1 MKKIMAMVLSV
12 VMLLTMA
19 VAMPVMADD
28 EVNLIVNG
36 SFEEVDQDGAL
47 VGWTQ
52 VNPANPMIRY
62 ENGTTAINGKPVSN
76 ATNGTYFIFNNTIVA
91 GGAGVKQTVNL
102 ASDAAWVTN
111 QAKYNFNLYFDYY
124 WAYGTPWVDVK
135 VTAYDAEG
143 FTYSKTFVG
152 DNGGWELPA
161 GNWTMS
167 TASVDVSSVIDMSP
181 APIVK
186 LDIEILTQNK
196 HEGSDYASSSWD
208 NVKLVPVY
216 DADKTVAPMN
226 LIRNGSFEMGE
237 GSSITGWTQG
247 NENNL
252 FARTTTKVVDGQ
264 YSVAN
269 TYDAATGAGS
279 IKQTINLA
287 SDAAWVTNQGKYDFN
302 LAFSH
307 HFAYSDASFTVN
319 VTVYDA
325 NGVYATK
332 NYVGFANANG
342 SDHPNQ
348 AKQDAADFVPG
359 GFWGVFENTINI
371 APLMNEL
378 TGAATKIDVEF
389 IKTAVAGDWVTAYI
403 DNVKLI
409 PAYNENKV
417 VEKDNNLL
425 VNGGFEL
432 YKDGQ
437 DANAIYGW
445 TQEGYTGT
453 NLYFSQG
460 LHEWWTKSNT
470 AYYQVDTSS
479 TSSVGVISQTVSFD
493 ESSPIYYDYPAYD
506 FNLSMDVYLPT
517 SYYKGRTELE
527 VTGADGTVATATIN
541 YDFASSATWNMNSF
555 TYGIKSLV
563 GDTIGDQP
571 IKSIKVK
578 LIGTGGVQMIA
589 YDNVKLVPVYDES
602 KKPVNLITNGHFGLT
617 GETETDIP
625 GWTQEGSGTNSDVK
639 YFKQGKDLYTSR
651 EGSVFA
657 TLNNN
662 AAIFTAG
669 STESWIK
676 AVLTQT
682 VTMDADA
689 DWYKNPGAY
698 DYKLSM
704 DVYKYSSGF
713 KGAAD
718 VIVTGADG
726 TQATANLA
734 LTGANW
740 ETASLEYD
748 IKELVNDTI
757 GDQAIA
763 SIKVV
768 LTGGVGGA
776 SGCITFDN
784 VKLVPVKTADVAIVD
799 GNGAEVNEIA
809 TAEDATFVA
818 NATYT
823 GSDAGAY
830 AYIAVY
836 AVNNGVYRLVAA
848 NGAPFAEGVA
858 APKVEGVNTVAGTT
872 VVKAFIWDSQG
883 ISVIGKLVD

>member
-1 MKKIMAMVLSV
+1 MRKIMAMVISI
-12 VMLLTMA
+12 VMLLSLA
-19 VAMPVMADD
+19 VAMPVSADT
-28 EVNLIVNG
+28 EVNLITNG
-36 SFEEVDQDGAL
+36 SFEEIDDTGAI

-52 VNPANPMIRY
+52 VNSANPMVRY
-62 ENGTTAINGKPVSN
+62 ENGTTEITGEAVSF
-76 ATNGTYFIFNNTIVA
+76 ATDGTHFVYNNKVVA
-91 GGAGVKQTVNL
+91 GGAGLKQTVNL

-111 QAKYNFNLYFDYY
+111 QAKYRFNLTFTYN
-124 WAYGTPWVDVK
+124 WIWETPWTDIK
-135 VTAYDAEG
+135 ITAYDADG
-143 FTYSKTFVG
+143 FSYSKTYVG
-152 DNGGWELPA
+152 ETGWTHPSGSWVGA
-161 GNWTMS
+161 T
-167 TASVDVSSVIDMSP
+167 TATIDVSEVLDMSP
-181 APIVK
+181 ATVVK
-186 LDIEILTQNK
+186 IDVEFLTQNK
-196 HEGSDYASSSWD
+196 NEGTYNSLAYWD

-226 LIRNGSFEMGE
+226 LIRNGSFEMGD

-247 NENNL
+247 NAGNL
-252 FARTTTKVVDGQ
+252 FARATTNVADGQ

-269 TYDAATGAGS
+269 TYDEATGVGS

-287 SDAAWVTNQGKYDFN
+287 PDVDWVTNQGKYDFN

-332 NYVGFANANG
+332 TYVGFANANG
-342 SDHPNQ
+342 LEHPNQ

-359 GFWGVFENTINI
+359 GFWGVYENTINI

-445 TQEGYTGT
+445 TQEGHTGT

-541 YDFASSATWNMNSF
+541 YDLASSATWNMNSF

-571 IKSIKVK
+571 IKSIKVM
-578 LIGTGGVQMIA
+578 LIGNGGVQMIA

-657 TLNNN
+657 TLDNN

-669 STESWIK
+669 SAETWIK
-676 AVLTQT
+676 AILTQT
-682 VTMDADA
+682 VTMDTTA
-689 DWYKNPGAY
+689 DWYQNPGAY

-704 DVYKYSSGF
+704 DVYKFSSGF

-718 VIVTGADG
+718 IIVTGADG

-734 LTGANW
+734 LTGVDW
-740 ETASLEYD
+740 QIASLEYD

-799 GNGAEVNEIA
+799 GNGADVNEIA

-883 ISVIGKLVD
+883 ISVIGKLID